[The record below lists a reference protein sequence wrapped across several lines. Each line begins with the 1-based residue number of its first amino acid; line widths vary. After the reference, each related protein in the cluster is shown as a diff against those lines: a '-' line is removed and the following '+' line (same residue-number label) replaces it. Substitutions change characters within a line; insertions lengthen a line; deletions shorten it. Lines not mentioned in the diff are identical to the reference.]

1 VKKTRVLI
9 GIFGLDQHEVGAFT
23 VAQILKDVGMEV
35 IYAGRFNTPAIL
47 VRSAIEEDVDVIGIS
62 CHSWEYLFYTPE
74 LLSLL
79 KKEGADIPVVVG
91 GSVITPKDAGAL
103 LDLGVAAVFGP
114 GAAGEEIIKTI
125 AQIGSQ
131 RKQLGQSEVGKERR
145 R

>member
-1 VKKTRVLI
+1 MLVL
-9 GIFGLDQHEVGAFT
+9 
-23 VAQILKDVGMEV
+23 
-35 IYAGRFNTPAIL
+35 
-47 VRSAIEEDVDVIGIS
+47 SAIEEDVDVIGIS

-74 LLSLL
+74 LLLML

-131 RKQLGQSEVGKERR
+131 RKQLGQSEG
-145 R
+145 